1 MTVQVELKKPQH
13 LISLATSSL
22 LVSVDVKVW
31 TATKQDRG
39 ISEEITTAKKAD
51 RDSGRFIKHLLSN
64 DPDHKRVINYRQT
77 VYNWLQRR
85 TYDWS
90 ASFQCLPFIDLP
102 KFKKEFDNHK
112 LAFQEL
118 VDSFIDKYPTI
129 VSNMAFA
136 QGDMF
141 DRNDYPTPEQ
151 IRGKFG
157 IELFTAEIPMGD
169 HRCKIAEDL
178 ADDLFNNY
186 SRQTEQIISQM
197 MDKQSEQLINVM
209 SSISHCC
216 GVDESIVAGSGETKI
231 KKRKIYDT
239 TISRALELCDTFKSF
254 NLTNSMELEQARSAL
269 ERTLRGVN
277 VDILRESDAVR
288 ESVKVE
294 VDDILSKFRPVLGQE
309 LV

>member
-64 DPDHKRVINYRQT
+64 DPDHRRVINYRQT

-102 KFKKEFDNHK
+102 KFKGEFDNHK

-151 IRGKFG
+151 IRVKFG
-157 IELFTAEIPMGD
+157 MDLFTAEIPMGD

-186 SRQTEQIISQM
+186 SRQTEQIIAQM

-309 LV
+309 AV